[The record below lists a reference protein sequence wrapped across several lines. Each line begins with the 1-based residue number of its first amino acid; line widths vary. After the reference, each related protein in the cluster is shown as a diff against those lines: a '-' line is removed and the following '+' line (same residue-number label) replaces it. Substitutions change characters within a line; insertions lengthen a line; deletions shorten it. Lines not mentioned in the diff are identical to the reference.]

1 MPDIGEE
8 IYNLCKELF
17 PICRSITGSGVRQTL
32 NILQHHLPDIKIY
45 EVPSGSQAY
54 DWIVPQEWT
63 INDAYILDPSG
74 KKIVDFHTTNLSVL
88 GYSAPINT
96 TLSLDQLQE
105 HLFSLPN
112 QPDVIPYVTSYYQP
126 RWGFCLSHRLRESLE
141 PGQYTVFIDSS
152 FSNGSL
158 TYGELI
164 IPGTTEREIFLST
177 YICHPSMANNELSG
191 SAVTTYLAKWLLT
204 LEERKFTYRII
215 FIPETIG
222 SIVYLSRNFDVMKS
236 NTIAGFN
243 ITCIGDDKAYS
254 FLPSRLGY
262 SLADRVALHVLKH
275 LHPEFVQ
282 YSFLDRGSDERQY
295 CSPGVDLPV
304 VSVMRT
310 KYGEFPEYHT
320 SLDNLEFISP
330 AGLFGGYEVLQH
342 CLMCLEMND
351 TLQVNVLCEPQLG
364 KRGLYPTLS
373 TKESKQ
379 IVRNMMNLIAYCD
392 SGHDLLEIADLIGV
406 PMWELKQ
413 IVIALKENDLLRT
426 ISSA

>member
-1 MPDIGEE
+1 MPDLGEE
-8 IYNLCKELF
+8 IYNLCTDLF
-17 PICRSITGSGVRQTL
+17 PICRSITGAGVRQTL
-32 NILQHHLPDIKIY
+32 NILQHYLPGLKIY
-45 EVPSGSQAY
+45 EIPSGTQAY

-105 HLFSLPN
+105 HLHSLPN
-112 QPDVIPYVTSYYQP
+112 QPDAIPYVTSYYQP
-126 RWGFCLSHRLRESLE
+126 RWGFCLSHRQREALQ

-164 IPGTTEREIFLST
+164 IPGKTEREILLST

-191 SAVTTYLAKWLLT
+191 PTVTTYLAKWLLT

-222 SIVYLSRNFDVMKS
+222 SIAYLSRNFDVMKQ

-254 FLPSRLGY
+254 FLPSRLGK

-295 CSPGVDLPV
+295 CSPGIDLPV

-330 AGLFGGYEVLQH
+330 AGLLGGYEVLRH
-342 CLMCLEMND
+342 CLMCIEDNE
-351 TLQVNVLCEPQLG
+351 TFQVNVLCEPQLG

-379 IVRNMMNLIAYCD
+379 IVKNMMNLIAYCD

-413 IVIALKENDLLRT
+413 IVNALKEHDLLRT